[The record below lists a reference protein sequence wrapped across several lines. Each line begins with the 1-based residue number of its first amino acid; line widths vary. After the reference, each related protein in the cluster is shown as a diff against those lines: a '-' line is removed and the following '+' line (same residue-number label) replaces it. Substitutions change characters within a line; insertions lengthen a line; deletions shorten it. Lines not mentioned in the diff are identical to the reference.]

1 MASTGEGNVW
11 YQRTI
16 VLSPRPRGCHYVTDD
31 IIKAMPEITQIKI
44 GILNLFMQHT
54 SCSITL
60 NESWDGDVK
69 EDIEMLLNRLIPENL
84 KYKHAC
90 EGPDD
95 MPAHAKHAILS
106 GSNVTIPITDGKM
119 NLGTW
124 QGVWFI
130 EHRNQ
135 KTSRK
140 VIATLNGCKL

>member
-1 MASTGEGNVW
+1 
-11 YQRTI
+11 
-16 VLSPRPRGCHYVTDD
+16 
-31 IIKAMPEITQIKI
+31 
-44 GILNLFMQHT
+44 
-54 SCSITL
+54 L

-124 QGVWFI
+124 QGIWFI

-135 KTSRK
+135 KSK
-140 VIATLNGCKL
+140 YLCI

>member
-1 MASTGEGNVW
+1 
-11 YQRTI
+11 
-16 VLSPRPRGCHYVTDD
+16 
-31 IIKAMPEITQIKI
+31 MPEITQIKI
-44 GILNLFMQHT
+44 GTLNLFMQHT

-69 EDIEMLLNRLIPENL
+69 DDIEMLLNRLIPEKLN
-84 KYKHAC
+84 YKHSC

-135 KTSRK
+135 KSSRK
-140 VIATLNGCKL
+140 VIATLNGCKMPTFPPSPPVLFSTRRYIAYLCNTTPFSISVVSNT